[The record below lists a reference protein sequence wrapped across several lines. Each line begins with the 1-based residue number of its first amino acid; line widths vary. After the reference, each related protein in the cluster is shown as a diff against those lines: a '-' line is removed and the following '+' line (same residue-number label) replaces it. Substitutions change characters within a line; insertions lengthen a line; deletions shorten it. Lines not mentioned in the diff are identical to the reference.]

1 MLKKAGKVNQTLK
14 EQTEKLSVKLTEQLV
29 IASDLIK
36 TTGMPVQTPNPPDSV
51 LEHLQQECDDHPFW
65 KNF

>member
-1 MLKKAGKVNQTLK
+1 MLKKAGKANQTLK
-14 EQTEKLSVKLTEQLV
+14 EQTEKLSKKLEEQLV

-51 LEHLQQECDDHPFW
+51 LENLQQECGDH
-65 KNF
+65 

>member
-14 EQTEKLSVKLTEQLV
+14 EQTEKLSVKLSEQLV

-36 TTGMPVQTPNPPDSV
+36 TTGMPV
-51 LEHLQQECDDHPFW
+51 
-65 KNF
+65 